1 MGVVVMAEG
10 PRKLV
15 LVPSCFDLCRR
26 TILNAFKAILLS
38 RKTNKMLLAIFAI
51 LIFMTT
57 PASNAFGSNKT
68 IPLHHFNLSCE
79 SCHQTGSG
87 AGNLKSDISGLCAT
101 AGCHDYDPILNHA
114 VDISGQGNV
123 PENMPLDDDQRIT
136 CLTCHESTT
145 SSGGTN
151 ERLLQTL
158 QDSDNNFCG
167 QCHTSMSGSTMEM
180 SHWQFSNRAH
190 LETINPNSNTS
201 EKPVQFLGPL
211 DKETHTCLSCHTDV
225 KVTIPALHESESRKR
240 ARWATMTDHPVG
252 VDYRSF
258 ALQKAPGT
266 FFYPRANPG
275 RVRLFKGKVGC
286 GSCHTLYA
294 QNKSRTNE
302 TLDRGRICLQCHD
315 R

>member
-1 MGVVVMAEG
+1 MAEG
-10 PRKLV
+10 PRKLI
-15 LVPSCFDLCRR
+15 LAASCFDVCRR
-26 TILNAFKAILLS
+26 AFLKSFKAISLS
-38 RKTNKMLLAIFAI
+38 SESTKTFLAVLAI
-51 LIFMTT
+51 LIFT
-57 PASNAFGSNKT
+57 PANNVFGSTET

-79 SCHQTGSG
+79 NCHSS
-87 AGNLKSDISGLCAT
+87 APDKDNINSDISSLCST
-101 AGCHDYDPILNHA
+101 PGCHDYDPILNHA

-123 PENMPLDDDQRIT
+123 PASMPLDDDQRIT
-136 CLTCHESTT
+136 CLTCHDT
-145 SSGGTN
+145 SATSNSGNEG

-158 QDSDNNFCG
+158 QDSDITFCG
-167 QCHTSMSGSTMEM
+167 QCHTSMSGSTMEI
-180 SHWQFSNRAH
+180 SHWQFSTRAH
-190 LETINPNSNTS
+190 LETINPNSNAS

-266 FFYPRANPG
+266 FFYPRANPA

-294 QNKSRTNE
+294 KNKSRTNE
-302 TLDRGRICLQCHD
+302 TMERGRICLQCHD